1 MKQLFAVAAFA
12 AAILPVTTKAH
23 AQPLAADNVP
33 ALIAAEAQSAN
44 IDGTFLVA
52 RNGEPIAIES
62 FGLAN
67 RQHGVKNQGR
77 TAFRIASMT
86 KSFTA
91 VLVLQLVEA
100 GLVDL
105 DTPFGTYLPD
115 YPADYKNSITVRQM
129 LANRSG
135 IPHYINLPGWF
146 DGKYRSTNSDEA
158 FMAAI
163 AAEPLLFEAG
173 SEYRYSNSN
182 YFLLGQIIED
192 LTGKP
197 YAAVLE
203 ERILSPLGMSE
214 TGDFTVGE
222 LVPNLADDYMPNGE
236 EISCKPADAEYCVS
250 GYVNMDLFQATGS
263 LHSTVTDLLKWDQA
277 LYGNQ
282 LLTDASKA
290 TLFDA
295 ETPFAWV
302 VGAVPIN
309 DNGKTADIITYNGG
323 INGYTSFIG
332 RFPESKLT
340 IIILSNNGAGYNKLA
355 NATVSL
361 ASALLKE

>member
-1 MKQLFAVAAFA
+1 MKRILAAAAFA
-12 AAILPVTTKAH
+12 AALVPVATQGKAQTF
-23 AQPLAADNVP
+23 AEKDVS
-33 ALIAAEAQSAN
+33 ALITSQAQSAN
-44 IDGTFLVA
+44 IDGTFLIA
-52 RNGEPIAIES
+52 KNGEPIAIES

-67 RQHGVKNQGR
+67 RQHGVKNQAQ

-91 VLVLQLVEA
+91 VLTMQLVEA
-100 GLVDL
+100 GVVDL
-105 DTPFGTYLPD
+105 DEPFGTYLPGF
-115 YPADYKNSITVRQM
+115 PADYKNSITVRQM

-146 DGKYRSTNSDEA
+146 DGKFRSFNNDKD
-158 FMAAI
+158 FMASI

-182 YFLLGQIIED
+182 YFLLGKIIEET
-192 LTGKP
+192 TGKP
-197 YAAVLE
+197 YAAVLQ
-203 ERILSPLGMSE
+203 ERILGPLGMTE
-214 TGDFTVGE
+214 TGDFTTGE
-222 LVPNLADDYMPNGE
+222 LVPNLADDYMPNGGE
-236 EISCKPADAEYCVS
+236 VSCEPATAEYCVS

-263 LHSTVTDLLKWDQA
+263 LHSTASDLLKWDQA

-282 LLTDASKA
+282 LLSDDSKA
-290 TLFDA
+290 IMFNP

-302 VGAVPIN
+302 VGAVPI
-309 DNGKTADIITYNGG
+309 DDTGATADIITYNGG

-332 RFPESKLT
+332 RFPESGLT

-355 NATVSL
+355 NATVQL
-361 ASALLKE
+361 AAALLKE